1 MGLILISPGTPFLA
15 TLFIYTRT
23 ELATKFVYPDVTAMR
38 VQDSSGE
45 NANLRGCMKP
55 WYCIHKCTQYI
66 NCSLC
71 MDVCMLCIV
80 YTLIRGIWGLALS
93 LS

>member
-38 VQDSSGE
+38 AQDSLE
-45 NANLRGCMKP
+45 RLRG
-55 WYCIHKCTQYI
+55 
-66 NCSLC
+66 
-71 MDVCMLCIV
+71 
-80 YTLIRGIWGLALS
+80 
-93 LS
+93 